1 MDQTTVINSEIIL
14 PLLLQLFGL
23 SFAICVDYHLDKR
36 QRAFFGAVIVC
47 SFSLVLQNY
56 AEYLLEQTEP
66 HIMLRTAIAVMG
78 YSIRPVIIVLFCNIV
93 EPHKKFMLCRI
104 LLAVNIVIHMSSFFL
119 GVCFT
124 ITSDNHYLGGP
135 LKDTCFFVSA
145 AILLYLLFLTI
156 RRFKSDEKRTMIIPL
171 SIVVIVI
178 GSVVMDSCVHYAY
191 QPISYLTIAVVSC
204 CVLYY
209 IWLHLQ
215 FVKDHE
221 RDLRAQQRIELMMGQ
236 IKPHFLYNILGAI
249 EELCDSDPK
258 AAKEATVKFSR
269 YLRGNM
275 DTVLS
280 EKVVSF
286 ENELSHV
293 NLYLDLEKL
302 RFEDALTVKY
312 DITCINFQIPPL
324 TIQTLVENA
333 VRHGVRQN
341 DNGRGC
347 IIISTKEYSDHFE
360 INVKDDGPGF
370 DPNAPICDGRRHLG
384 IKNVKTRLE
393 KISQGTLEIK
403 STFGKGTTVTVV
415 IPKDSGEL
423 LC

>member
-1 MDQTTVINSEIIL
+1 
-14 PLLLQLFGL
+14 
-23 SFAICVDYHLDKR
+23 
-36 QRAFFGAVIVC
+36 
-47 SFSLVLQNY
+47 
-56 AEYLLEQTEP
+56 
-66 HIMLRTAIAVMG
+66 
-78 YSIRPVIIVLFCNIV
+78 
-93 EPHKKFMLCRI
+93 
-104 LLAVNIVIHMSSFFL
+104 
-119 GVCFT
+119 
-124 ITSDNHYLGGP
+124 
-135 LKDTCFFVSA
+135 
-145 AILLYLLFLTI
+145 
-156 RRFKSDEKRTMIIPL
+156 MIIPL